1 MVTQQHGDGPPFG
14 GSISFSKVIDLSW
27 PIHPGIP
34 QWPGDPAVEFET
46 VANFKDGG
54 YLLRRFSMGEHSGT
68 HLSAPSGFQEGA
80 RGHEEFSPE
89 DLVRPAVVI
98 DIAIQAK
105 ADPDYAL
112 TMNDILDWESG
123 HGPVPQGC
131 VVLLRTGWQARWTN
145 PPDYLG
151 GTGAGQLHFPG
162 FGLDAAQM
170 LLEGR
175 NIAGL
180 GTDTGGAEPG
190 ADSGFFVSRLV
201 LENRLIVLESLTNLD
216 LLPPTGTL
224 LVIGL
229 LRLEGGSGCPAS
241 VTALIP

>member
-1 MVTQQHGDGPPFG
+1 
-14 GSISFSKVIDLSW
+14 
-27 PIHPGIP
+27 
-34 QWPGDPAVEFET
+34 
-46 VANFKDGG
+46 
-54 YLLRRFSMGEHSGT
+54 
-68 HLSAPSGFQEGA
+68 
-80 RGHEEFSPE
+80 
-89 DLVRPAVVI
+89 
-98 DIAIQAK
+98 
-105 ADPDYAL
+105 
-112 TMNDILDWESG
+112 
-123 HGPVPQGC
+123 
-131 VVLLRTGWQARWTN
+131 
-145 PPDYLG
+145 
-151 GTGAGQLHFPG
+151 
-162 FGLDAAQM
+162 M